1 MPCSPISDGREKFI
15 NNTKVITLS
24 EAEPAS
30 GTNPPHSPYQPKPRW
45 AAVLLGSGLALV
57 IVIAYA
63 LVRIRNPLPKL
74 DRSQWEAASA
84 KWEKHGPASYLLHVE
99 VGGRQ
104 PATYSVEVRNRIPHK
119 AWRDQVEL
127 TRRRTFATWT
137 IPGMFDTVNTDLE
150 DHEHQTSG
158 TPSKRRG
165 RLVQSARWDE
175 QYGIP
180 LEYRCIE
187 LGTQTTF
194 SWKIEHFEVLDE
206 AQ

>member
-1 MPCSPISDGREKFI
+1 
-15 NNTKVITLS
+15 
-24 EAEPAS
+24 
-30 GTNPPHSPYQPKPRW
+30 
-45 AAVLLGSGLALV
+45 
-57 IVIAYA
+57 
-63 LVRIRNPLPKL
+63 
-74 DRSQWEAASA
+74 
-84 KWEKHGPASYLLHVE
+84 
-99 VGGRQ
+99 
-104 PATYSVEVRNRIPHK
+104 VEVRNRIPHK

-127 TRRRTFATWT
+127 TRRRTFTTWT

-150 DHEHQTSG
+150 DREHQTNG

-165 RLVQSARWDE
+165 RLVQSARWDD

-194 SWKIEHFEVLDE
+194 SWKIEHFEVLDD